1 MISGYDGSDLEN
13 SDSGILLRSMGV
25 QPCDEEVQKISP
37 WRFSAP
43 ISPDMAAKLEKQ
55 SIDFEALIRFCQ
67 NNSDR
72 HVNSDKQV
80 VLIEGVGGAMVPLN
94 EQHTVMDWMA
104 ALDVPILV
112 VAGSY
117 LGTISHTLT
126 TVEAMAQNN
135 LKPSAVVI
143 SESQHSPVPLQ
154 LTADTISRFLPEISV
169 TAVPR
174 VAVSESSWK
183 RTTAVRDL
191 IKIIRTKFL

>member
-1 MISGYDGSDLEN
+1 
-13 SDSGILLRSMGV
+13 
-25 QPCDEEVQKISP
+25 
-37 WRFSAP
+37 
-43 ISPDMAAKLEKQ
+43 MAAKLEKQ
-55 SIDFEALIRFCQ
+55 SIDFEALVRFCQ

-135 LKPSAVVI
+135 LKPLAVII
-143 SESQHSPVPLQ
+143 SESEHSPVPLQ
-154 LTADTISRFLPEISV
+154 LTADTISRFLPDISV
-169 TAVPR
+169 IAVPR
-174 VAVSESSWK
+174 VSASESSWK

-191 IKIIRTKFL
+191 IKIIRT